1 MGDWSL
7 KLGEPVRFNSVHY
20 VSVCS
25 FQEHVMSE
33 PVTGVV
39 SRTELVRLRGE
50 VRDASG
56 AQPQLDLPPGEDE
69 PVDHIVRTNTDYI
82 IMFTHRPLFK
92 TVISPVWSSSTT

>member
-1 MGDWSL
+1 
-7 KLGEPVRFNSVHY
+7 
-20 VSVCS
+20 
-25 FQEHVMSE
+25 MSE

-69 PVDHIVRTNTDYI
+69 PVDHIVRINTEYI
-82 IMFTHRPLFK
+82 IMLAQAIIQHNNLPYLFSHHQVLLKK
-92 TVISPVWSSSTT
+92 TFNQYFKSIHTKPFEVI